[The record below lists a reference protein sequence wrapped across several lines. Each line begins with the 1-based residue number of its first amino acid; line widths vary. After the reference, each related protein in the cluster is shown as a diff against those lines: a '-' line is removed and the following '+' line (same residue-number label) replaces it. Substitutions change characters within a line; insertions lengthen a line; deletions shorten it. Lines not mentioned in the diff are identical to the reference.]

1 MALGLW
7 SQGSLEVRS
16 KTWVLTA
23 RQPRNGQLYE
33 YTLQQ
38 GYLQGRT
45 VRVFIPPGYA
55 DSRQGFNAVY
65 FHDGQ
70 MLFDSTTTW
79 NHQSWKL
86 TEATAFEG
94 KYQDKVLIGID
105 NFPEKRYAE
114 FFPSPIFNQLSPD
127 LQTRLKDSLW
137 GGEPLF
143 DRYAQALIHD
153 VFPLIE
159 SDWRV
164 KKGGRHRTMVGSSMG
179 AIVSL
184 TFLLSYPKEIKGII
198 GLSLHLPLV
207 NVWQFKD
214 RLKPELS
221 EAFNRFVSQN
231 ACLLKGKRIYIDRGD
246 QSLDAAYSVYFPAF
260 ERALLACER
269 RNMVTL
275 AFIPGSGHTE
285 RDWSQ
290 RIGSILRRF

>member
-79 NHQSWKL
+79 NHQSWNL

-137 GGEPLF
+137 GENLCLIAMHKPLSTTF
-143 DRYAQALIHD
+143 
-153 VFPLIE
+153 FPLLKAIGGLKRAE
-159 SDWRV
+159 GIGPWLDRV
-164 KKGGRHRTMVGSSMG
+164 WVPLYRLPSCYRIPKKLRV
-179 AIVSL
+179 
-184 TFLLSYPKEIKGII
+184 
-198 GLSLHLPLV
+198 
-207 NVWQFKD
+207 
-214 RLKPELS
+214 
-221 EAFNRFVSQN
+221 
-231 ACLLKGKRIYIDRGD
+231 
-246 QSLDAAYSVYFPAF
+246 
-260 ERALLACER
+260 LLAFLYIFPSSTFG
-269 RNMVTL
+269 NL
-275 AFIPGSGHTE
+275 
-285 RDWSQ
+285 
-290 RIGSILRRF
+290 RID